1 MSSSEPSDTVRQS
14 DAVRQSGGGRR
25 RRRTALAALTATGGF
40 LAASAVFAPAAHA
53 GLDAPM
59 STYFDQHCTTV
70 GGVPTDE
77 ITVNVENLGPQNG
90 LTSTG
95 VIVAYS
101 DVAPGNVVTRTGSS
115 GQSFD
120 ASRHNTTFTFAVP
133 DSSAADSLS
142 LKVTGF
148 WSSPAEPQD
157 TDTFTAPL
165 TGCVAG
171 GSPSSAV
178 FSASSWPFSSAS
190 ATATC
195 GVRYIYVLHGGIIRL
210 PWETVTVHAGPD
222 NKNLTG
228 AAYAGMPA
236 WVDYWTDGGST
247 GYTQGQTGSF
257 DTNGNATLSFT
268 VTPTAGTEL
277 NLMVS
282 SRTSDGRTFPQHLW
296 APACS

>member
-1 MSSSEPSDTVRQS
+1 MSSSEPSGR
-14 DAVRQSGGGRR
+14 VRQSGGGKRR
-25 RRRTALAALTATGGF
+25 RRSALAALTATGGF

-101 DVAPGNVVTRTGSS
+101 TASAGNVSHAGNSWQ
-115 GQSFD
+115 GFD
-120 ASRHNTTFTFAVP
+120 ANRHNATFTFAVP
-133 DSSAADSLS
+133 APSAADTLS

-148 WSSPAEPQD
+148 WSSPTEPSD
-157 TDTFTAPL
+157 TDTFTAPV
-165 TGCVAG
+165 TGCG
-171 GSPSSAV
+171 TGSSTTPGT
-178 FSASSWPFSSAS
+178 FSATSWPFSSAS

-195 GVRYIYVLHGGIIRL
+195 GVRYIYVLHGGIIRI

-222 NKNLTG
+222 YRNLTG

-257 DTNGNATLSFT
+257 DSSGNATLSFT
-268 VTPTAGTEL
+268 ITPTAGTEL

-282 SRTSDGRTFPQHLW
+282 SRTSDGRTYPQHLW
-296 APACS
+296 APSCG